1 MITCE
6 SCKYVRPDQSASEWR
21 WTAYT
26 CINKN
31 SDYYGSLLNITTS
44 GTKLNWISWTGCK
57 HGEQLE
63 IRGLET
69 RKTPKPRV
77 SIKSLGVDLVSSI

>member
-6 SCKYVRPDQSASEWR
+6 SCKYVRPDQMASEWR

-31 SDYYGSLLNITTS
+31 SDYYGSLLNVTPS
-44 GTKLNWISWTGCK
+44 GAKLSWISWTGCEL
-57 HGEQLE
+57 G
-63 IRGLET
+63 IRYQVLGT
-69 RKTPKPRV
+69 RKT
-77 SIKSLGVDLVSSI
+77 